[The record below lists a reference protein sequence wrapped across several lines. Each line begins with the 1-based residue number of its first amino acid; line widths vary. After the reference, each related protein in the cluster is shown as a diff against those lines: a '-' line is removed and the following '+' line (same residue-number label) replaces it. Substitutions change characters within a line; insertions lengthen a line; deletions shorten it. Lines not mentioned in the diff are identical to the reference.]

1 MTQKELRTALEIK
14 QEIDRK
20 EGELNDLRV
29 TGGLKSPVFDA
40 VRGSRSTGV
49 AQIVVE
55 LDEELTELKALFDI
69 ERETVENFI
78 ENIEFE
84 NEIQKEVMFLRYVR
98 CLPWELIRYKI
109 GSSVRRAY
117 QIHAEGCRIAVGC
130 S

>member
-29 TGGLKSPVFDA
+29 TGGLKSPVFDT

-109 GSSVRRAY
+109 GYSVRRAY
-117 QIHAEGCRIAVGC
+117 QIHEEGCRIAVGC